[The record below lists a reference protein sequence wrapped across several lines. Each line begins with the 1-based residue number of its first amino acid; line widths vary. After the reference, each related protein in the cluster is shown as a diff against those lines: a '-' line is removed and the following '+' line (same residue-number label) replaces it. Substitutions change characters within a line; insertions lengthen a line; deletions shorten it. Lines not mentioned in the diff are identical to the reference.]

1 MVKTWLCSIIILI
14 YIYRVY
20 QVRGHFITRDERNQF
35 RLLDQNQR
43 SRLNCSFKRVTYH
56 NTTYTFPLLHFQV
69 FSREWFLFLP
79 VPCTVSV
86 FHSLNLIMF
95 HHVEVSNFPNSQ
107 FYCFSFLRKLSVV
120 GRYSEPQ
127 IIKIKKIP
135 LFF

>member
-95 HHVEVSNFPNSQ
+95 HHVSRCLISPIPNSTV
-107 FYCFSFLRKLSVV
+107 FHFSESFQLSVDILNHK
-120 GRYSEPQ
+120 S
-127 IIKIKKIP
+127 
-135 LFF
+135 